1 MSKSGL
7 TYADAGVNID
17 AANKF
22 IDNIKP
28 LVTSTFRRGV
38 VTELGGFAGLFALD
52 TDRFKE
58 PLLVASTDGVGT
70 KLKLAFLSGKH
81 DTVGIDLVGMC
92 VNDIIVC
99 GAQPLFMLD
108 YFATGRLDEGIA
120 TAVLRGIADG
130 CKEAECALI
139 GGETAEMP
147 GFYPDN
153 EYDLAGFVVG
163 VVERNRLIDG
173 SMVKPGDLIMGLSSS
188 GLHSNGFS
196 LARKIVFDKIGLSVT
211 DRIDDLGGKTVAEAL
226 LTPTRIYVKLIM
238 YLIKRFHIKAMAHIT
253 GGGFTDNIPR
263 VFSKHL
269 KAAIHKG
276 SWPVPA
282 VFDFLQRAGGVDDD
296 EMLRTFNCGI
306 GMVIVIP
313 SEEREEFELQ
323 ANAFGEKVY
332 VIGKIEKRNE
342 GEQAVVFG

>member
-1 MSKSGL
+1 MGNAGL

-17 AANKF
+17 TANRF

-28 LVTSTFRRGV
+28 LVTSTYRRGV

-52 TDRFKE
+52 TERFKE

-70 KLKLAFLSGKH
+70 KLKLAFLSGMH
-81 DTVGIDLVGMC
+81 NTVGIDLVAMC

-120 TAVLRGIADG
+120 TSVLRGITEG

-163 VVERNRLIDG
+163 AVERSRMIDG
-173 SMVKPGDLIMGLSSS
+173 SSVRPGDLLIGLASS

-196 LARKIVFDKIGLSVT
+196 LARKIIFDRIGLGVT
-211 DRIDDLGGKTVAEAL
+211 DRIDELGGKTVSEVL
-226 LTPTRIYVKLIM
+226 LTPTRIYVKLVM
-238 YLIKRFHIKAMAHIT
+238 YLIKKFNIKAMAHIT
-253 GGGFTDNIPR
+253 GGGFTDNLPR
-263 VFSKHL
+263 VFSGKL
-269 KAAIHKG
+269 KAFVNRG

-282 VFDFLQRAGGVDDD
+282 VFDFLQKAGDVSEN
-296 EMLRTFNCGI
+296 EMFRTFNCGI
-306 GMVIVIP
+306 GMVMVISP
-313 SEEREEFELQ
+313 EELEEFELQ
-323 ANAFGEKVY
+323 ANAFGEKIY
-332 VIGKIEKRNE
+332 KIGKIEKRE
-342 GEQAVVFG
+342 QGEDAVVFH